1 MRVVFF
7 GTPTFAV
14 PTLEALLRSP
24 HAVLG
29 VVTQPDARRGRGN
42 QLSPSPV
49 KTVALGAGLPIWQ
62 PQRLKK
68 DPEVLADLA
77 HLEADVFVVVA
88 YGQILSPEVLA
99 MPRQGCL
106 NVHGSLLPKYRGAAP
121 IQWSLA
127 HGDTETGITIMQM
140 DAGIDTGP
148 MLRQASLPIHPADN
162 AETLGDRL
170 AHLGAHLL
178 LETLTQRPHLTP
190 IPQNEAEATYA
201 PLLRKEDWLL
211 DWTQPALTL
220 HHRCRGFYPNLYTP
234 WRSGRL
240 KILKTLVQPGEGTPG
255 TVTAIDPQALWV
267 ATGQD
272 WLGLVTVQPE
282 GKRPQSARD
291 FANGQ
296 RLTPGMAL
304 L

>member
-1 MRVVFF
+1 MRIVFF

-14 PTLEALLRSP
+14 PTLKALLRSP
-24 HAVLG
+24 HEVLG

-49 KTVALGAGLPIWQ
+49 KAVALAASLPIWQ

-68 DPEVLADLA
+68 DPAVLASLA
-77 HLEADVFVVVA
+77 HLEADAFVVVA

-99 MPRQGCL
+99 LPRHGCI

-127 HGDTETGITIMQM
+127 NGDSETGITTMLM
-140 DAGIDTGP
+140 DAGIDTGA
-148 MLRQASLPIHPADN
+148 MLLKVATPIHPDDN

-170 AHLGAHLL
+170 AHLGAELL
-178 LETLTQRPHLTP
+178 LATLDQLPYLNP
-190 IPQNEAEATYA
+190 IPQIEAKATYA
-201 PLLRKEDWLL
+201 PLLRKEDWMV

-220 HHRCRGFYPNLYTP
+220 HHRCRGFYPNSYTS
-234 WRSGRL
+234 WRGSRL
-240 KILKTLVQPGEGTPG
+240 KILQTLVKPGTGTPG
-255 TVTAIDPQALWV
+255 TLTAIDPQGLWV

-282 GKRPQSARD
+282 GKRPQSAKD

-296 RLTPGMAL
+296 RLTPGVSFG
-304 L
+304 